1 MKHDRLPMAP
11 TGRIA
16 NLGSGI
22 LPSALARWDPAIHA
36 EEISG
41 ENTINILDPI
51 GYDPWTGG
59 GVTARSVSSALK
71 TFDKAP
77 VTVVINSPGGDM
89 FEGFAIYN
97 LLRDY
102 AGEITTKIIGV
113 AASAASII
121 AMGGNTGQIARAGF
135 IMIHNAWVVAMGN
148 RNDLR
153 DYADV
158 LEPFDRAMADIY
170 AARTGLD
177 IDTTATMMDKETWI
191 GGAEAVKQNFADE
204 LLSSDQVVK
213 GNDEDTKARAAAYK
227 LDAALARAGIARPE
241 RREILKDYVA
251 GMHRAADDDHGMH
264 CASDSPFS
272 GLKINS
278 PFEETVS

>member
-1 MKHDRLPMAP
+1 MAP

>member
-1 MKHDRLPMAP
+1 MAP

-16 NLGSGI
+16 NLGSSI

-36 EEISG
+36 EEDTG
-41 ENTINILDPI
+41 ENIVNVLDPI

-59 GVTARSVSSALK
+59 GVTARSVSAALK
-71 TFDKAP
+71 SFDKAP

-102 AGEITTKIIGV
+102 QGDVTTKVIGV

-177 IDTTATMMDKETWI
+177 IDATANMMDKETWI
-191 GGAEAVKQNFADE
+191 GGADAVKQNFADE
-204 LLSSDQVVK
+204 LLSSDTVVK

-227 LDAALARAGIARPE
+227 LDAALARAGIARAE
-241 RREILKDYVA
+241 RRDILKDYVA

-272 GLKINS
+272 GLQIHS

>member
-16 NLGSGI
+16 NLSSGI
-22 LPSALARWDPAIHA
+22 SPNALARWDPAIHA
-36 EEISG
+36 SEDAG
-41 ENTINILDPI
+41 ENVINVLDPI

-59 GVTARSVSSALK
+59 GVTARSISSALK
-71 TFDKAP
+71 GFGKAP
-77 VTVVINSPGGDM
+77 ATVVINSPGGDM

-102 AGEITTKIIGV
+102 AGDVTIKIIGV

-121 AMGGNTGQIARAGF
+121 AMGGKDIQIARAGF
-135 IMIHNAWVVAMGN
+135 LMIHNAWVIAVGN

-158 LEPFDRAMADIY
+158 LEPFDNAMADIY

-177 IDTTATMMDKETWI
+177 VGATAAMMDKETWI
-191 GGAEAVKQNFADE
+191 GGSDAVKQNFADS
-204 LLSSDQVVK
+204 LLPSDEVAK
-213 GNDEDTKARAAAYK
+213 GNEEDTKARAAAYK

-251 GMHRAADDDHGMH
+251 GMHRAADDVDGMH
-264 CASDSPFS
+264 CASESLLS
-272 GLKINS
+272 GLKYNQ
-278 PFEETVS
+278 PFEEMQS